1 MFQEPITTVGHSA
14 SMAVLTI
21 ADNLYEETTMNP
33 IVGMFIKTQ
42 LSMASTLEMTLRL
55 GHVVLLRLVQT
66 IGAAARDNEP
76 SALSLVTLAVLES
89 REIVQSSW
97 LDLMRF
103 QCYGLVQAMGS
114 TQPWGQ
120 AVRNLCLLAPDT
132 FEGLMT
138 VSTVLLLEYPM
149 VSCACKLSEG
159 DILGSIEDMCIRR
172 PLPVESTQWMIQLR
186 MSEASQQQMCF
197 AAMDSANARLHDAF
211 DKSFKRL
218 YEMTRHAAQVVDGLL
233 TLVTGDTVACDA
245 FDVSQY
251 VLSIVPE
258 PVD

>member
-1 MFQEPITTVGHSA
+1 
-14 SMAVLTI
+14 
-21 ADNLYEETTMNP
+21 
-33 IVGMFIKTQ
+33 
-42 LSMASTLEMTLRL
+42 MTLRL
-55 GHVVLLRLVQT
+55 GRVVLLRLVQT

-197 AAMDSANARLHDAF
+197 AAMDSANARLHDAI

-233 TLVTGDTVACDA
+233 ALVTGDTVACDA
-245 FDVSQY
+245 FDVSPY

-258 PVD
+258 PVDYFMSWVSSPGMSFHLVAMLPMAFASSSLCCTTA